1 MHPLLIFMLTA
12 SIVESGKASV
22 WHLSIHPSISLLP
35 GGSTNAAS
43 VCLVPAVREPVHF
56 VNQ

>member
-12 SIVESGKASV
+12 SVMESGKASV
-22 WHLSIHPSISLLP
+22 WHLSIRPSICLSP
-35 GGSTNAAS
+35 GGRTNAAS